1 MKCKNII
8 MVILWVKMIAISYA
22 SAILD
27 NKVNQA
33 IMIMIT
39 IAYFTIN
46 FDLVLSPEKY

>member
-1 MKCKNII
+1 
-8 MVILWVKMIAISYA
+8 MVILWVKMIATSYA
-22 SAILD
+22 SAILLD
-27 NKVNQA
+27 DKVNQA